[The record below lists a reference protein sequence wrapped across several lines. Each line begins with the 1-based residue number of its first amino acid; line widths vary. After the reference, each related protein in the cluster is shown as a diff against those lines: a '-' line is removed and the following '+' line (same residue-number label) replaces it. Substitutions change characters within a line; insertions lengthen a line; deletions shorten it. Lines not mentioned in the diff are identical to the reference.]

1 VWTGIGDAYAGAYT
15 LVTTGGLGINN
26 GAMAVVS
33 GTNLGTAITWGS
45 AGTGN
50 PISTNSL
57 TYVLGFTD
65 YGATA
70 ADVGGATDLNAS
82 AMCAAACTA
91 LPPWNMDAATF
102 LPIVQ
107 ATAAM
112 TTAEC
117 TGF

>member
-15 LVTTGGLGINN
+15 LVVNGANN

-33 GTNLGTAITWGS
+33 GTVLGS
-45 AGTGN
+45 AISWGTSGVGN
-50 PISTNSL
+50 PISTGAL
-57 TYVLGFTD
+57 TYVLGFPD

-91 LPPWNMDAATF
+91 LAPWNMDAVSF
-102 LPIVQ
+102 LPILQ
-107 ATAAM
+107 ATTAM
-112 TTAEC
+112 STTEC

>member
-1 VWTGIGDAYAGAYT
+1 MVVNGA
-15 LVTTGGLGINN
+15 NN

-33 GTNLGTAITWGS
+33 GTVLGSAISWGS
-45 AGTGN
+45 SGTGN

-57 TYVLGFTD
+57 VYVLGFG
-65 YGATA
+65 YGASA

-91 LPPWNMDAATF
+91 LAPWNMDAVSF
-102 LPIVQ
+102 LPILQ
-107 ATAAM
+107 ATTAM
-112 TTAEC
+112 STTEC

>member
-15 LVTTGGLGINN
+15 LVTTGGLGVNN

-33 GTNLGTAITWGS
+33 GTEIGSAISWGS

-57 TYVLGFTD
+57 IYVLGFG
-65 YGATA
+65 YGASA

-102 LPIVQ
+102 LPINQ
-107 ATAAM
+107 ATTAM